1 MPASGGR
8 ERSNRK
14 GQYSCNFCRSR
25 KIRCDRPLPCTSC
38 RSRGKTCQFDPT
50 PAVHEAQGLQTPV
63 SIGAS
68 LTQQQTPLS
77 SAGKPDMQAEID
89 ALQSRVQELEE
100 RIIRETTFPLQAGN
114 DTSESVRTAF
124 VPATA
129 PDEIERHRPS
139 EIQATRYMVEYLEGV
154 SMGQSSFE
162 LPATNHIKF
171 KLGQIRTI
179 PSTLSYTTQ
188 LGRLT
193 PCIWLPRKEE
203 AMTLLDI
210 YITELN
216 YIQHVT
222 HYPSLPAILNE
233 IYCSI
238 ESCEPV
244 DPSKITLLLSII
256 AHTTHVWSVPDGL
269 NRERP
274 LFISSTQA
282 RSLTSVWV
290 KATYTVLETLQ
301 EGPSLSLEA
310 IQGIIILSYVL
321 CNIEGFSLRY
331 RSLISTGLLLGRE
344 MGLHQIDHVSNVDA
358 AGTLKAEV
366 GRRVW
371 WYLTATDWYV
381 ELRRLDTLVV

>member
-1 MPASGGR
+1 
-8 ERSNRK
+8 
-14 GQYSCNFCRSR
+14 
-25 KIRCDRPLPCTSC
+25 
-38 RSRGKTCQFDPT
+38 
-50 PAVHEAQGLQTPV
+50 
-63 SIGAS
+63 
-68 LTQQQTPLS
+68 
-77 SAGKPDMQAEID
+77 MQAEID

-100 RIIRETTFPLQAGN
+100 RIIRETTFAPQAGN
-114 DTSESVRTAF
+114 DASETVRTAL
-124 VPATA
+124 VSGTA
-129 PDEIERHRPS
+129 PDEIEKHRPF
-139 EIQATRYMVEYLEGV
+139 EIQETRDMVEHLEGV
-154 SMGQSSFE
+154 SMSQSSFE
-162 LPATNHIKF
+162 RSATNHITF
-171 KLGQIRTI
+171 KIGQIRTI
-179 PSTLSYTTQ
+179 PSTPSYTTQ

-193 PCIWLPRKEE
+193 PCIWLPLKEE

-238 ESCEPV
+238 ESCEPTNPNNIV
-244 DPSKITLLLSII
+244 LLLSII
-256 AHTTHVWSVPDGL
+256 AHTTHVWSVPVGL

-282 RSLTSVWV
+282 RSQTSIWI

-301 EGPSLSLEA
+301 EGHSLALEA

-321 CNIEGFSLRY
+321 CNIEGVSLRY

-358 AGTLKAEV
+358 AGTLKKEV

-371 WYLTATDWYV
+371 WYLTATDW
-381 ELRRLDTLVV
+381 